1 VKIEG
6 TALYYF
12 KSEKDFKKGKRGKK
26 IDLNKAEIAKGKEE
40 KGKFWITI
48 TTHNKRMFEIA
59 AKSKKDCSAWIAK
72 LKLVAVMSGSP
83 KMKERVM
90 KKVEVE
96 KKPKVVKKDVV
107 KAESTGKERSDKE
120 SVTRT
125 GESGTAS
132 ESGKER
138 LMKKVEVE
146 KKQKVV
152 KKDVVKAESTRKESS
167 DKESVTGAGESG
179 TASESGS
186 PKMKERVMKKVEVE
200 KKPKVVKKGV
210 VKAES
215 TESSDKESVTR
226 TGESGT
232 ASESGCDK
240 KESSDGKERCGQNL
254 ATKTFNVQAPSTT
267 MCTCGKPLIPK
278 EEQLS
283 EKTKAF
289 DLNAFRA
296 QVYEEIAKRQNLDRV
311 SESDLKLMLH
321 ALKEEKK
328 SRKTCVVCLDK
339 VSVVICLPCAHLCL
353 CEECSGNHLLVCPM
367 CRMDINQ
374 LKKVYT

>member
-96 KKPKVVKKDVV
+96 KKQKVVKKDVV
-107 KAESTGKERSDKE
+107 KAESTGKE
-120 SVTRT
+120 
-125 GESGTAS
+125 
-132 ESGKER
+132 
-138 LMKKVEVE
+138 
-146 KKQKVV
+146 
-152 KKDVVKAESTRKESS
+152 SS
-167 DKESVTGAGESG
+167 DKESVTGA
-179 TASESGS
+179 
-186 PKMKERVMKKVEVE
+186 
-200 KKPKVVKKGV
+200 
-210 VKAES
+210 
-215 TESSDKESVTR
+215 
-226 TGESGT
+226 GESGT